1 MDADLQAVREIAS
14 KCDGDRSALISVLQ
28 DVHAEYNYLPEGSL
42 EVISREMSI
51 PLASVFGVA
60 TFFRAFSFEPR
71 GRHLATVCMGTA
83 CHVRES
89 SKVLTKAEEKLG
101 IAPGQTTRDK
111 RFTLETVNC
120 LGCCAVGPVMVID
133 GEYHGEMT
141 PQRVEAVLE
150 DCS

>member
-1 MDADLQAVREIAS
+1 MLRYRLLSKTEEI
-14 KCDGDRSALISVLQ
+14 
-28 DVHAEYNYLPEGSL
+28 
-42 EVISREMSI
+42 
-51 PLASVFGVA
+51 
-60 TFFRAFSFEPR
+60 
-71 GRHLATVCMGTA
+71 
-83 CHVRES
+83 
-89 SKVLTKAEEKLG
+89 LG
-101 IAPGQTTRDK
+101 ISAGETTRDK